1 MKDRLVGDRYQVL
14 DVREAVAPRRDPSL
28 VDDADGDAGDLL
40 PLHLG
45 AHELIYGRELSASTQ
60 RALSVQVMSKYMRN
74 NDLALVNDLYDL
86 YVIQNIPRIPRPSPE
101 AVKTVLD
108 QLAETDP
115 RAANLKAGTI
125 HRRTFFSGSGE
136 GRVHPKIVEVMMAT

>member
-1 MKDRLVGDRYQVL
+1 HLTQRAGLKDRLVGDRYQVL

-60 RALSVQVMSKYMRN
+60 RASGTPAGYLAFLEV
-74 NDLALVNDLYDL
+74 ALVHSLGDDALVGL
-86 YVIQNIPRIPRPSPE
+86 
-101 AVKTVLD
+101 LG
-108 QLAETDP
+108 L
-115 RAANLKAGTI
+115 
-125 HRRTFFSGSGE
+125 
-136 GRVHPKIVEVMMAT
+136 